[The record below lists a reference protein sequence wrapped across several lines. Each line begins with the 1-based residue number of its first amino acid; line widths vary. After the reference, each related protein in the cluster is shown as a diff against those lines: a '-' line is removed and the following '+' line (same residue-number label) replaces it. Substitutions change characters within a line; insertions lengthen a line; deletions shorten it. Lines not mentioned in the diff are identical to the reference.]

1 MQENNASRRELFS
14 AIVPCKDEE
23 DVLFSFL
30 KEFKESVDKIP
41 NIEWEIIFVEDGSKD
56 ATLDKIKEMNRE
68 DGRIRY
74 ISFSRN
80 FGKEAAM
87 LAGLTEARGNYIAIM
102 DADLQDPPELLPEM
116 FKAIREDGYECAA
129 TRRSTRDGEPPLRT
143 FGAKCFYKTLNAV
156 SRIKFTEGA
165 RDFRL
170 ITRRVRDAILELP
183 EYNRFLKGV
192 YEYVGFKTKWF
203 EFENRERIAGKT
215 KWSTW
220 GLILYSFEAI
230 TSFSTVPLALVALG
244 GVLLSV
250 VSVLAIV
257 FLSIRQLIYHNSA
270 FGWTSMICVILLIGG
285 LQLFSLGAIGYYT
298 AKIYL
303 ESKRRPHYVIQ
314 EKSSE

>member
-56 ATLDKIKEMNRE
+56 ATLDKIKEMNKE

-270 FGWTSMICVILLIGG
+270 FG
-285 LQLFSLGAIGYYT
+285 FF
-298 AKIYL
+298 
-303 ESKRRPHYVIQ
+303 H
-314 EKSSE
+314 